1 MRVLLD
7 ECLPRR
13 LVTDLVGH
21 AATTVPQAGWAG
33 VANGALLARIGGV
46 FDCFITVDKNLP
58 AQNLV
63 GALTFGVI
71 VLRASSNRLQALR
84 PLVPEILEALGVI
97 QPGQLILIDTRTS

>member
-21 AATTVPQAGWAG
+21 TATTVPQAGWAG
-33 VANGALLARIGGV
+33 VANGALLARIGGA

-63 GALTFGVI
+63 SALSFGVI
-71 VLRASSNRLQALR
+71 VLHTSSNRLQSLR
-84 PLVPEILEALGVI
+84 PLVPDILAALGDI
-97 QPGQLILIDTRTS
+97 QPGQLILIAAHTS